1 MTKKI
6 IGAIQYTLFICV
18 FIFIALEIILRFYN
32 PFQTRLKGDKI
43 ILPINQKIRFENEKI
58 SRLDKEIV
66 HTKNS
71 LGFRGEEKPNDFNKY
86 LSVVAIGGSTT
97 ECYYLSDGKDW
108 VTHVN
113 ANLKTDFNPFWIN
126 NAGLNGHSTFGHQM
140 LLEDFIVPLKPK
152 VALFLVGINDLGRA
166 NMDNNS
172 MVSHEQK
179 TAVGSDYNV
188 GDSWIKDTFRNLIK
202 KSEVINLIYVL
213 ERGIATQKQNFR
225 DDVQMNITP
234 KDTVSISQD
243 SIKFAISTCKVG
255 IDLYSERLKKLVNTC
270 KKANI
275 EPILITQPLLLGF
288 GQDSII
294 HINLAKARNAQ
305 NGNGDLYWQ
314 KLQAYNDITR
324 QVTKDSQ
331 IHLIDLANI
340 LPKNSLYF
348 YDEMHYTNEG
358 ANKIGQIVSTDLRKY
373 LREKYPQ
380 YLKK

>member
-6 IGAIQYTLFICV
+6 IGAVRYILFLCV
-18 FIFIALEIILRFYN
+18 FIFLALEIILRFYN

-43 ILPINQKIRFENEKI
+43 ILPINQKIKFENDKI
-58 SRLDKEIV
+58 SRLDKEIN
-66 HTKNS
+66 HTKNA
-71 LGFRGEEKPNDFNKY
+71 LGFRGEEKPTDLNKY
-86 LSVVAIGGSTT
+86 LSVIAIGGSTT

-108 VTHVN
+108 VAHVN
-113 ANLKTDFNPFWIN
+113 TSLKREFNPFWIN

-140 LLEDFIVPLKPK
+140 LLDDFVVPLKPK

-172 MVSHEQK
+172 MISHEQK
-179 TAVGSDYNV
+179 TAVGTEYNV

-213 ERGIATQKQNFR
+213 ERGMATQKQNFR
-225 DDVQMNITP
+225 DDIQLNMSV

-243 SIKFAISTCKVG
+243 SIKYAIYTCKVG
-255 IDLYSERLKKLVNTC
+255 LDLYNERLRKLVNTC

-288 GQDSII
+288 GQDSVT
-294 HINLAKARNAQ
+294 HINLAKIKNIQ

-324 QVTKDSQ
+324 QITKDNQ
-331 IHLIDLANI
+331 IHLIDLANT

-358 ANKIGQIVSTDLRKY
+358 ASKIGEIISKDLGKY